1 MRRSTAS
8 GYRLGDNRAAGTAR
22 RAASRLFMSHV
33 STPPAVRAF
42 VCLLMIVAVVLL
54 GTSRASADSERER
67 ARQHVVDGDALK
79 VSAEKAK
86 AEGDSDAAARLF
98 QESAEQYQA
107 AYDLVPHPLMLY
119 NLAQVY
125 RLAGEA
131 ERALQ
136 FYEDFLKTDPEG
148 EAADF
153 ARKYVK
159 ILERKVANAKA
170 RDAANEEQDWLP
182 DEEEENEDGEDDFEF
197 DDDEDDEEAGG
208 KGSHAGGSAS
218 MRYGG
223 LGLAAAGL
231 ASIAVGVKFG
241 LDARN
246 ISNCLTNYPNSCDKA
261 YPPGMWNDEALLL
274 QEEGR
279 VAEQRMFILTGVG
292 AALIVGGGVLY
303 YLGGEKSRA
312 TDSDRSA
319 LRLTPSIDA
328 HSAGWSLAG
337 RF

>member
-1 MRRSTAS
+1 MVV
-8 GYRLGDNRAAGTAR
+8 AA
-22 RAASRLFMSHV
+22 
-33 STPPAVRAF
+33 
-42 VCLLMIVAVVLL
+42 VLL
-54 GTSRASADSERER
+54 CTARASADSERER

-79 VSAEKAK
+79 VEAEKAK
-86 AEGDSDAAARLF
+86 AEGDSNAAVRLF

-131 ERALQ
+131 ERSLQ
-136 FYEDFLKTDPEG
+136 LYEDFLKTNPTG

-159 ILERKVANAKA
+159 ILESKVAKANARKEVDDDQA
-170 RDAANEEQDWLP
+170 WLP
-182 DEEEENEDGEDDFEF
+182 EEEEEEGDVADDDDFV
-197 DDDEDDEEAGG
+197 DDDDGTSDDGT
-208 KGSHAGGSAS
+208 SAGGSDS

-241 LDARN
+241 LDARD
-246 ISNCLTNYPNSCDKA
+246 ISNCLTNYPSSCEQD

-274 QEEGR
+274 QEEGKT
-279 VAEQRMFILTGVG
+279 AEQTMFILTGVG
-292 AALIVGGGVLY
+292 AALIIGGGVLY
-303 YLGGEKSRA
+303 YLGGAERA
-312 TDSDRSA
+312 PNNDISA

-337 RF
+337 VF

>member
-1 MRRSTAS
+1 
-8 GYRLGDNRAAGTAR
+8 
-22 RAASRLFMSHV
+22 MSHV
-33 STPPAVRAF
+33 STPPAARAF
-42 VCLLMIVAVVLL
+42 LCLLVVVAAVLL
-54 GTSRASADSERER
+54 CTTPASADSERER

-79 VSAEKAK
+79 VAAEKAK
-86 AEGDSDAAARLF
+86 AEGDSKEAARLF
-98 QESAEQYQA
+98 KESAEQYQA

-131 ERALQ
+131 ERSLQ
-136 FYEDFLKTDPEG
+136 FYEDFLKADPVG

-159 ILERKVANAKA
+159 ILERKVAKAKA
-170 RDAANEEQDWLP
+170 REDVDEDQDWLP
-182 DEEEENEDGEDDFEF
+182 DE
-197 DDDEDDEEAGG
+197 DDDDNADDGDDGTGG
-208 KGSHAGGSAS
+208 KGSSAGGSDS

-241 LDARN
+241 LDARD
-246 ISNCLTNYPNSCDKA
+246 ISDYLTSYPLE
-261 YPPGMWNDEALLL
+261 MWKDEDLLL
-274 QEEGR
+274 QEEGKS
-279 VAEQRMFILTGVG
+279 AEQKMFILTGVG
-292 AALIVGGGVLY
+292 AALIIGGGVLY
-303 YLGGEKSRA
+303 YLGGEERVPDN
-312 TDSDRSA
+312 DSSA
-319 LRLTPSIDA
+319 VRLTPSIDA